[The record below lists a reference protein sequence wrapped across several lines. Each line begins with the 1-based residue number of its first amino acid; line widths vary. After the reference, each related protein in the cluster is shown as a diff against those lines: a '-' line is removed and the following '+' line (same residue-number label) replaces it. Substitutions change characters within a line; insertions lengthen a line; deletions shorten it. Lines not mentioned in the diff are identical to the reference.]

1 MLKYVSVLRS
11 GVRMRGEGTK
21 RLAAISAMALLMALS
36 AVCNSI
42 TDEELP
48 PPNHIW
54 MEATTFK
61 PETLEVNPGAVVT
74 WTNAAA
80 VNHTSTSGV
89 DGTPDSIWNS
99 GPVPPGDSFAR
110 KFATSGTYPY
120 YCQFHVAVGMK
131 GYVVVRRTSA
141 FNTDSLDTFVVQ
153 WLPNADSNLIHF
165 RVSAPSTGWVSIGFN
180 SMPRMEGSNIII
192 GYVVNDTACIQDN
205 YGSGGWSHEPDIV
218 AGGVDNITDK
228 SGSEGGGR
236 TELRFTIPLNSG
248 DARDYALE
256 LDRTYSLILAY
267 GPNGSDDFTSL
278 HEKYEMATIRI

>member
-1 MLKYVSVLRS
+1 MSRHSAEMREVVRMRVDGALRLTAVSVL
-11 GVRMRGEGTK
+11 V
-21 RLAAISAMALLMALS
+21 LLTALS
-36 AVCNSI
+36 VVCNNV
-42 TDEELP
+42 TDEEFP
-48 PPNHIW
+48 PPNHIR
-54 MEATTFK
+54 MEATTFR

-89 DGTPDSIWNS
+89 DGVPDSIWDS
-99 GPVPPGDSFAR
+99 GPVLPGDSFAR
-110 KFATSGTYPY
+110 KFTTSGTYPY
-120 YCQFHVAVGMK
+120 YCQFHVAMGMK

-141 FNTDSLDTFVVQ
+141 FNIDTLDTFIVQ

-180 SMPRMEGSNIII
+180 SMPRMDGSNIII
-192 GYVVNDTACIQDN
+192 GYVVNDTAYIQDN
-205 YGSGGWSHEPDIV
+205 YGSGGWTHEPDTV

-228 SGSEGGGR
+228 SGSEANGR

-248 DARDYALE
+248 DARDHTLE

-267 GPNGSDDFTSL
+267 GSNGSDDFTSL
-278 HEKYEMATIRI
+278 HEKYAMTSIRI